1 MNRPRPGWMAL
12 ALVAAALVAGTA
24 ACGGTSPPAAAAA
37 AAPAKNEILWDSYG
51 VPHVY
56 GTSTAAV
63 FYGYGYAQ
71 AQSHADEIL
80 RLYGEARGRGAEYWG
95 AKYED
100 TAVWLVK
107 NDVPARSKAW
117 YDAQDPA
124 FKANLDAF
132 AKGMSDY
139 GAAHPDAIDPEVRVV
154 LPVTGVD
161 VVAHA
166 HRLMNFVYVAS
177 PNARRRRRRAARRPT
192 QDGYV
197 GEDGSNTWAI
207 SGKKTASGKTML
219 LQNPHLSWSL
229 NYFTYYEAHLV
240 APDFEVYGATQI
252 GLPIIR
258 FAFNRQM
265 GISNTVN
272 AMVGSTTYK
281 LTLKDGGYLF
291 DGKVRPFETKTASYK
306 VQAGRRHRRRQ
317 AARDQEHGPRAG
329 LRARRRHGHGAARRR
344 PRPPRHAAPVL
355 RHGDGEELRDLHRGD
370 EAAAGAD
377 LQHQLRRQGR
387 QRRVHLQR
395 HRAEAEVGRQR
406 VLARAGAGRLVR
418 LPVDRG
424 PPLRGSAPGDQS
436 AGRLHPEHQR
446 PAVVPVVADARSRPA
461 TTRPTWRRRGR
472 SRCAR
477 RTR

>member
-1 MNRPRPGWMAL
+1 MNRTRPGWMAL
-12 ALVAAALVAGTA
+12 VLAAALVAVRLPVAVPARRLRPPRRRRRRTRSSGTA
-24 ACGGTSPPAAAAA
+24 TACR
-37 AAPAKNEILWDSYG
+37 
-51 VPHVY
+51 
-56 GTSTAAV
+56 TSTAP
-63 FYGYGYAQ
+63 
-71 AQSHADEIL
+71 
-80 RLYGEARGRGAEYWG
+80 ARRRSSTATATRRRRATPTRSCGSTARRGAG
-95 AKYED
+95 APSTGATKYED

-117 YDAQDPA
+117 YDAQEPA

-139 GAAHPDAIDPEVRVV
+139 GAAHPEAIDPEVRVV

-177 PNARRRRRRAARRPT
+177 PNAGGEGDAPPDTRPGRLRRRGRLQHLGDVRQEDRQRQDDAAAEPAPLLEPQLLHLLRGAPGRARLRGLRRHPDRPADHPLRLQPADGHLQHRQRDGRLDHLQADAEGRRVPVRRQGAAVRD
-192 QDGYV
+192 QDGQ
-197 GEDGSNTWAI
+197 
-207 SGKKTASGKTML
+207 
-219 LQNPHLSWSL
+219 LQ
-229 NYFTYYEAHLV
+229 
-240 APDFEVYGATQI
+240 G
-252 GLPIIR
+252 
-258 FAFNRQM
+258 
-265 GISNTVN
+265 
-272 AMVGSTTYK
+272 
-281 LTLKDGGYLF
+281 
-291 DGKVRPFETKTASYK
+291 
-306 VQAGRRHRRRQ
+306 QAGRWHRRRQ

-329 LRARRRHGHGAARRR
+329 VRAQGRHGHGAARRR

-446 PAVVPVVADARSRPA
+446 PAVVPVVAQLDQGQRLPA
-461 TTRPTWRRRGR
+461 LPGAAGAR